1 MFWLTVKSIS
11 AGLFASECTV
21 EFATTDGD
29 LQVFVSKHQVDE
41 GKKALKVLLLDQD
54 ENYALL
60 QVPSQGGGSVA
71 KVVKAGVLYPV

>member
-11 AGLFASECTV
+11 AGLFASEYTV
-21 EFATTDGD
+21 ELATTEGD

-41 GKKALKVLLLDQD
+41 GKKALRVLLLDQD
-54 ENYALL
+54 DSYALV

-71 KVVKAGVLYPV
+71 KVAKAGVLSPA